1 MMKSFNFMIMK
12 KGRHLLGICNA
23 CMKYGMR
30 FHAKTCTLGSMI
42 DGRGEVLALLKS
54 SCAIDQLI
62 FSTSSKKAQSKSLVF
77 VFTNWNMKIYV
88 LIIKS

>member
-1 MMKSFNFMIMK
+1 MIMK
-12 KGRHLLGICNA
+12 EGRHLYECLHEIW
-23 CMKYGMR
+23 YD
-30 FHAKTCTLGSMI
+30 FSAKTCTLGSMI

-62 FSTSSKKAQSKSLVF
+62 FSTSCKKAQSKSLVF
-77 VFTNWNMKIYV
+77 VFTNFDMKIYV

>member
-1 MMKSFNFMIMK
+1 
-12 KGRHLLGICNA
+12 
-23 CMKYGMR
+23 MKYGMR

-62 FSTSSKKAQSKSLVF
+62 FSTSCKKAQSKSLVF
-77 VFTNWNMKIYV
+77 VFTNFNMKIYV
-88 LIIKS
+88 LIIKSWFVYLFQHFLVIKYTLYFKISV